1 MDSVR
6 SVERAL
12 DILLS
17 FIATPSM
24 GISKIEEAVPLSR
37 PTLYRLLNT
46 LEKKGL
52 LRSYGDPRIY
62 ELTHCAVE
70 LANSFLANTDVVQ
83 VALPFLQA
91 LWEAT
96 DETISLF
103 EFRGGNKRE
112 CVHELKSK
120 KPLSY
125 APGLTV
131 RPLHAGAPGKA
142 ILAFLP
148 ETVSGEI
155 LRGISAVQEREQL
168 KAALKVIRR
177 NRFAVSLGELVAGG
191 ASIAAPI
198 FDREAKV
205 VGSVALAVPQARLT
219 KTLQASYVEQV
230 LATAGGISAALGC
243 VDEHRSAAA

>member
-17 FIATPSM
+17 FIETPAM

-46 LEKKGL
+46 IEGKGL
-52 LRSYGDPRIY
+52 LRSYGDPRTY
-62 ELTHCAVE
+62 ELTHIAVE
-70 LANSFLANTDVVQ
+70 LANAFLASTDVVQ
-83 VALPFLQA
+83 VAQPFLQE

-103 EFRGGNKRE
+103 VFQGGNKRE
-112 CVHELKSK
+112 CVKELKSK

-131 RPLHAGAPGKA
+131 RPLHVGAPGKA
-142 ILAFLP
+142 ILAFLS
-148 ETVSGEI
+148 EAAISEI
-155 LRGISAVQEREQL
+155 LRAIPAAPERDQL
-168 KAALKVIRR
+168 KSSLKAIRR
-177 NRFAVSLGELVAGG
+177 NRYAISLGELVAGG
-191 ASIAAPI
+191 ASIAAPV
-198 FDREAKV
+198 FDRESKV
-205 VGSVALAVPQARLT
+205 VGSVALAIPQARLT
-219 KTLQASYVEQV
+219 KVLQGEYIQQV
-230 LATAGGISAALGC
+230 VATAGNISMALGC
-243 VDEHRSAAA
+243 ADTQLASAA

>member
-17 FIATPSM
+17 FIETPSM

-46 LEKKGL
+46 LEKKRL
-52 LRSYGDPRIY
+52 LRSYGDPRTY

-70 LANSFLANTDVVQ
+70 LANAFLASTDVVQ
-83 VALPFLQA
+83 VAQPFLQE
-91 LWEAT
+91 LWETT

-103 EFRGGNKRE
+103 VFQGGNKRE
-112 CVHELKSK
+112 CVQELKSK

-131 RPLHAGAPGKA
+131 RPLHVGAPGKV
-142 ILAFLP
+142 ILAFLS
-148 ETVSGEI
+148 EAAISEV
-155 LRGISAVQEREQL
+155 LRAIPAAQERDQL
-168 KAALKVIRR
+168 KVLLRTIRR
-177 NRFAVSLGELVAGG
+177 NRYAISLGELVAGG
-191 ASIAAPI
+191 ASIAAPV
-198 FDREAKV
+198 FDRESKV
-205 VGSVALAVPQARLT
+205 VGSVALAIPQARLT
-219 KTLQASYVEQV
+219 KVLQAEYIQQV
-230 LATAGGISAALGC
+230 LAAAGNISVALGC
-243 VDEHRSAAA
+243 ADGQLESTA